1 MKENSF
7 AFAYFSSEN
16 HHEVQNHSFSTFSRT
31 IESYLYKVYKVS
43 LQASEYR
50 KKQHHNWQIDK
61 NIDKIQK
68 FEK

>member
-1 MKENSF
+1 MSKSAEPLLQHILT
-7 AFAYFSSEN
+7 
-16 HHEVQNHSFSTFSRT
+16 HHSQ
-31 IESYLYKVYKVS
+31 YLYKVYKVS